1 MVYQTEAILL
11 AVRDWREADRMVTLF
26 SKEYG
31 KLSAVAYGARRPS
44 NRLAGSIQLFSQL
57 DLSLESGKAL
67 DTIKQCEM
75 KNSFRRVRE
84 NLFYMA
90 YSSFLA
96 EIVVELSPER
106 QGEPRIFELLVDAFT
121 LIAERNPRLVALAAA
136 WQVLAISGYLPEYRV
151 CVECGNDL
159 HFPVFFDVHAGGV
172 LCSFCKKNDTTD
184 TLTLPISQD
193 TAVLIDA
200 LVHLN
205 LKCPGKFSVSG
216 ASLLQTEA
224 ILIQYLLYCLDK
236 PLKSLAFI
244 KQIGS

>member
-1 MVYQTEAILL
+1 MIYQAEAILL

-57 DLSLESGKAL
+57 DLSLEAGKAF
-67 DTIKQCEM
+67 DTIKQCEI

-84 NLFYMA
+84 NLFCMA

-96 EIVVELSPER
+96 EIVVELSAER
-106 QGEPRIFELLVDAFT
+106 QAEPRLFELLSEALT
-121 LIAERNPRLVALAAA
+121 LISERNPRLVALAAA
-136 WQVLAISGYLPEYRV
+136 WQIMEIAGYLPEYKV
-151 CVECGNDL
+151 CVECGKDL
-159 HFPVFFDVHAGGV
+159 QFPAFFDISAGGAV
-172 LCSFCKKNDTTD
+172 CGSCKINDA
-184 TLTLPISQD
+184 LPIAQG
-193 TAVLIDA
+193 TVVLIDS
-200 LVHLN
+200 LVHLD
-205 LKCPGKFSVSG
+205 LKRPGDFSVSG
-216 ASLLQTEA
+216 SSLLQTEA

-244 KQIGS
+244 RQIGS